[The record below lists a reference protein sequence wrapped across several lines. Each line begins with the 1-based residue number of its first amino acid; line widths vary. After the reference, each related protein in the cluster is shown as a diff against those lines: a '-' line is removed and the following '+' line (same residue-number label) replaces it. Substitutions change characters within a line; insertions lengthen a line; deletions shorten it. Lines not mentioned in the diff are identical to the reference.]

1 MKICYVFSDE
11 RERERERE
19 RELMGRTDAAL
30 EALEQSINVDV
41 VHALS

>member
-1 MKICYVFSDE
+1 MKICYVFSD
-11 RERERERE
+11 ERERERE

-30 EALEQSINVDV
+30 EALEQSINIDV